1 MGQEGVP
8 ISIAIIIASAI
19 LGAVLLVGM
28 VAMAVFPK

>member
-1 MGQEGVP
+1 MGQEGIP

-28 VAMAVFPK
+28 IFMAMFSG